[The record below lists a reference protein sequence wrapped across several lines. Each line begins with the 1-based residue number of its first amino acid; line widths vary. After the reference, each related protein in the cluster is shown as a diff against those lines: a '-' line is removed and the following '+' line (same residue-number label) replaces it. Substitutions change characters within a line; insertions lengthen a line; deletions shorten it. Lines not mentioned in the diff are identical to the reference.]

1 MDHGKGKTKKLRP
14 VRKSDISKVDM
25 GGKISTDTE
34 IELSDKLNE
43 LIDKFNDLHRNSHEN
58 S

>member
-1 MDHGKGKTKKLRP
+1 MDHGKGNTEKLKP
-14 VRKSDISKVDM
+14 VRKPAISKVDM
-25 GGKISTDTE
+25 GGKVSTDTE
-34 IELSDKLNE
+34 IELADKLNE